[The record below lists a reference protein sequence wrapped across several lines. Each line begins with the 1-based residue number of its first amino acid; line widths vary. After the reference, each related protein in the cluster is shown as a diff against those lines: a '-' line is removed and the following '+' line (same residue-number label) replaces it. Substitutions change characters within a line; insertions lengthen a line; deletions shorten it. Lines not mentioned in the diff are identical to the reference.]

1 MTLHEQAMRALKRAE
16 RLSLVA
22 EPHGPTLYYA
32 LAEAIVLALLEIAD
46 ACSRSRR
53 D

>member
-1 MTLHEQAMRALKRAE
+1 MNLHEQAMRALKRAE

-22 EPHGPTLYYA
+22 EPHNPTFYYA
-32 LAEAIVLALLEIAD
+32 VAEAIVLALLEIAD
-46 ACSRSRR
+46 AFGRSRS